1 MGLHLEVVFLCI
13 LGSEIHRFW
22 ALFDFKTAFFAK
34 QVSFSVMMEVPN
46 KTDVNIKKECI
57 MAKPTLLLI
66 DGNSLAF
73 RAYFAL
79 INQVER
85 FVSHTG
91 LHTNALVGFNNLLDG
106 IVDPFQPDLALV
118 AWDKGKTTFRTEKL
132 ESYKGTR
139 DSTPSELSE
148 QFPYLRELVELHG
161 IKSYELDNYEA
172 DDIIGTTAR
181 MGEAAGY
188 HVTIVTGDRDLTQL
202 VTDNCTV
209 WVTKKGITEIEKYDP
224 ALIAETFDG
233 LSASQIIELKGLQG
247 DTSDNYPGIAGIG
260 PKTAIKLMKQF
271 NTIPE
276 MYERLDELKPSKQK
290 EKLIAGEAD
299 AFLSRELATILTD
312 APVEYA
318 LEDLAYRGPD
328 YVNIV
333 PFYEK
338 LDFKQQLAKLASQGY
353 VGNQVDGQ
361 TPSAQKIAYTE
372 LTQDNLTEL
381 TTLTKTISLFVELDD
396 VNYHTAAPVGI
407 VLGNDD
413 QGYFVTRD
421 INLLIESPEA
431 QALLGN
437 ETIKK
442 NVFNAKAT
450 MITLH
455 RLGLPLTGVQYDLQ
469 LMSYLTDTNDNSTD
483 LGLLAQQHDY
493 YGLQPDAEVYGTGA
507 KFEIPLDDDI
517 FFNHL
522 VQKAYVLGFVPE
534 KLAEDLK
541 AREQFGL
548 YQEMELP
555 LTTVLAK
562 MEMTGIKVDSNL
574 LLEMGSKLVERLAE
588 LEQTIYAQAGHEF
601 NVQSP
606 KQLGVVLFE
615 EMGYTPLKKTKT
627 GYSTSVEVLEQ
638 MGDVPIVASI
648 LAYRQIAKIK
658 STYIDGL
665 LRVIHGSDSK
675 VHTHYEQALT
685 QTGRLASN
693 DPNLQN
699 IPVRVEEGRQ
709 IRQAFTASHDD
720 WVIMTFDYSQI
731 ELRVL
736 ADITGDETMQAA
748 FKSGEDIHAD
758 TARRVFGLS
767 PDQPVDSDMRRK
779 AKAVNFGIV
788 YGISDFGLAKNIGV
802 SRYEA
807 KDMIEKYFE
816 QYPGIKR
823 WMDEIITFAQEHGYV
838 ETLAHRRRYL
848 PDIKAK
854 NFNIRSFAERT
865 AMNSPIQGSA
875 ADIIKIA
882 MLNVQKALDEQ
893 GLQAKMLLQ
902 VHDELI
908 FEAPQS
914 EVELLHKLI
923 PEVMDSAMELH
934 VPLKVSSH
942 EGSSWYDAK

>member
-1 MGLHLEVVFLCI
+1 
-13 LGSEIHRFW
+13 
-22 ALFDFKTAFFAK
+22 
-34 QVSFSVMMEVPN
+34 
-46 KTDVNIKKECI
+46 

-118 AWDKGKTTFRTEKL
+118 AWDVGKTTFRTEKL

-139 DSTPSELSE
+139 NSTPSELVE
-148 QFPYLRELVELHG
+148 QFPYLREMVELHG
-161 IKSYELDNYEA
+161 IKSYELANYEA

-188 HVTIVTGDRDLTQL
+188 AVTIVTGDKDLTQL
-202 VTDNCTV
+202 TTENTTV
-209 WVTKKGITEIEKYDP
+209 WVTKKGISEIEKYTP
-224 ALIAETFDG
+224 ELVAEKFDG
-233 LSASQIIELKGLQG
+233 LTPAQIIELKGLQG
-247 DTSDNYPGIAGIG
+247 DTSDNYPGIPGIG
-260 PKTAIKLMKQF
+260 PKTAVKLMKQF

-276 MYERLDELKPSKQK
+276 MYERIDELKPSKQK
-290 EKLIAGEAD
+290 EKLVAGESD
-299 AFLSRELATILTD
+299 ALLSRDLATIRTD

-318 LEDLAYRGPD
+318 LEELAYRGPD

-333 PFYEK
+333 PFYEQ
-338 LDFKQQLAKLASQGY
+338 LDFKAQLAKLASQGY
-353 VGNQVDGQ
+353 VGSQANGQ
-361 TPSAQKIAYTE
+361 PSVKKEVAYTE
-372 LTQDNLTEL
+372 LTADNLASLNTF
-381 TTLTKTISLFVELDD
+381 TKTISVFVELDD
-396 VNYHTAAPVGI
+396 SNYHTAAPVGI

-413 QGYFVTRD
+413 EGYFVTRD
-421 INLLIESPEA
+421 VNLLMESVDA
-431 QALLGN
+431 KTLLAN
-437 ETIKK
+437 EQIKK
-442 NVFNAKAT
+442 NVFNAKST
-450 MITLH
+450 MITLD
-455 RLGLPLTGVQYDLQ
+455 RLGLPIGGIQYDLQ
-469 LMSYLTDTNDNSTD
+469 LMTYLTDTNDNVTD
-483 LGLLAQQHDY
+483 LGILAQQHDY

-517 FFNHL
+517 FYAHL
-522 VQKAYVLGFVPE
+522 TQKAHVLGFVPD
-534 KLAEDLK
+534 KLASDLK
-541 AREQFGL
+541 EREQFQL
-548 YQEMELP
+548 YEDMELP

-562 MEMTGIKVDSNL
+562 MEMTGITVDSNL
-574 LLEMGSKLVERLAE
+574 LYEMGSKMVERLSE
-588 LEQTIYAQAGHEF
+588 LEQTIYSQAGHEF
-601 NVQSP
+601 NIQSP
-606 KQLGVVLFE
+606 KQLGVILFE

-638 MGDVPIVASI
+638 MGDVPIVESI
-648 LAYRQIAKIK
+648 LAYRQLAKIK
-658 STYIDGL
+658 STYVDGL

-675 VHTHYEQALT
+675 VHTHYDQALT
-685 QTGRLASN
+685 QTGRLSSN

-709 IRQAFTASHDD
+709 IRRAFTASHED

-736 ADITGDETMQAA
+736 ADITGDENMQAA

-758 TARRVFGLS
+758 TARRVFGLA
-767 PDQPVDSDMRRK
+767 PDEEVDSDMRRK

-788 YGISDFGLAKNIGV
+788 YGISDFGLAKNINV
-802 SRYEA
+802 SRFEA

-823 WMDEIITFAQEHGYV
+823 WMDEIITFAQENGYV
-838 ETLAHRRRYL
+838 ETLSHRRRYL

-854 NFNIRSFAERT
+854 NFNVRSFAERT

-882 MLNVQKALDEQ
+882 MLEVQKALDAE
-893 GLQAKMLLQ
+893 GLEAKMLLQ

-908 FEAPQS
+908 FEAPRN
-914 EVELLHKLI
+914 EVERLHTLI
-923 PEVMDSAMELH
+923 PEVMDSAMALN

-942 EGSSWYDAK
+942 EGLSWYDAK

>member
-1 MGLHLEVVFLCI
+1 M
-13 LGSEIHRFW
+13 
-22 ALFDFKTAFFAK
+22 T
-34 QVSFSVMMEVPN
+34 
-46 KTDVNIKKECI
+46 
-57 MAKPTLLLI
+57 KPTLLLI

-118 AWDKGKTTFRTEKL
+118 AWDAGKTTFRTEKL
-132 ESYKGTR
+132 DSYKGNR
-139 DSTPSELSE
+139 DKTPSELVE
-148 QFPYLRELVELHG
+148 QFPYLREMVELHG
-161 IKSYELDNYEA
+161 IKSYELPNYEA

-188 HVTIVTGDRDLTQL
+188 AVTIVTGDRDLTQL
-202 VTDNCTV
+202 TTENCTV
-209 WVTKKGITEIEKYDP
+209 WVTKKGIKEIEKYDP
-224 ALIAETFDG
+224 ALVAEKFDG
-233 LSASQIIELKGLQG
+233 LTASQIIELKGLQG
-247 DTSDNYPGIAGIG
+247 DTSDNYPGIPGIG

-276 MYERLDELKPSKQK
+276 MYERIDELKPSKQK

-299 AFLSRELATILTD
+299 ALLSRELATILTT
-312 APVEYA
+312 APVEFA
-318 LEDLAYRGPD
+318 LEDLKYRGPD
-328 YVNIV
+328 YENIV
-333 PFYEK
+333 PFYET
-338 LDFKQQLAKLASQGY
+338 LDFKAQLAKLASQGY
-353 VGNQVDGQ
+353 VGSHANSD
-361 TPSAQKIAYTE
+361 TPATEEISYTV
-372 LTQDNLTEL
+372 LTEDNMAEL
-381 TTLTKTISLFVELDD
+381 SKFKNPISLFIELDD
-396 VNYHTAAPVGI
+396 ANYHTAAPVGLVI
-407 VLGNDD
+407 GNDTE
-413 QGYFVTRD
+413 GFFVTRD
-421 INLLIESPEA
+421 VNLLIESEDA
-431 QALLGN
+431 KTMLAN
-437 ETIKK
+437 EDLKK

-450 MITLH
+450 LITLE
-455 RLGLPLTGVQYDLQ
+455 RLGLPLKGIQYDLQ
-469 LMSYLTDTNDNSTD
+469 LMTYLTDTNDNSTD
-483 LGLLAQQHDY
+483 LGILAQQHDY
-493 YGLQPDAEVYGTGA
+493 YGLQPDANVYGTGA
-507 KFEIPLDDDI
+507 KFEIPGDDEV
-517 FFNHL
+517 FFDHL
-522 VQKAYVLGFVPE
+522 TQKGHVLGFVPD
-534 KLAEDLK
+534 KLAEELK
-541 AREQFGL
+541 EREQLRL
-548 YQEMELP
+548 YEEIELP
-555 LTTVLAK
+555 LTQVLAK

-574 LLEMGSKLVERLAE
+574 LLEMGSKLIERLSE
-588 LEQTIYAQAGHEF
+588 LEQTIYSQAGHEF

-648 LAYRQIAKIK
+648 LEYRQIAKIK
-658 STYIDGL
+658 STYVDGL
-665 LRVIHGSDSK
+665 LRVIHESDSK

-699 IPVRVEEGRQ
+699 IPVRVEEGRR
-709 IRQAFTASHDD
+709 IRQAFTASHED

-736 ADITGDETMQAA
+736 ADITGDENMQAA
-748 FKSGEDIHAD
+748 FKVGEDIHAD

-767 PDQPVDSDMRRK
+767 EDEEVDSDMRRK

-823 WMDEIITFAQEHGYV
+823 WMDEIIVFAQEHGYV

-854 NFNIRSFAERT
+854 NFNVRSFAERT

-882 MLNVQKALDEQ
+882 MLNVQKALDDQ
-893 GLQAKMLLQ
+893 GLKANMLLQ

-908 FEAPQS
+908 FEVPRD
-914 EVELLHKLI
+914 EVELMHKLI
-923 PEVMDSAMELH
+923 PEVMDSAMDLD

>member
-1 MGLHLEVVFLCI
+1 
-13 LGSEIHRFW
+13 
-22 ALFDFKTAFFAK
+22 
-34 QVSFSVMMEVPN
+34 
-46 KTDVNIKKECI
+46 

-118 AWDKGKTTFRTEKL
+118 AWDVGKTTFRTEKL

-139 DSTPSELSE
+139 NSTPSELVE
-148 QFPYLRELVELHG
+148 QFPYLREMVELHG
-161 IKSYELDNYEA
+161 IKSYELANYEA

-188 HVTIVTGDRDLTQL
+188 QVTIVTGDKDLTQL
-202 VTDNCTV
+202 VTDNTTV
-209 WVTKKGITEIEKYDP
+209 RVTKKGISEIEKYDP
-224 ALIAETFDG
+224 ALVAEKFDG
-233 LSASQIIELKGLQG
+233 LVPEQIIELKGLQG

-260 PKTAIKLMKQF
+260 PKTAVKLMKQF

-276 MYERLDELKPSKQK
+276 MYERIDELKPSKQK

-299 AFLSRELATILTD
+299 ARLSRDLATIRTN

-333 PFYEK
+333 PFYEQ
-338 LDFKQQLAKLASQGY
+338 LDFKSNLAKLASQGH
-353 VGNQVDGQ
+353 VGSQ
-361 TPSAQKIAYTE
+361 TEGETPTQQDIAYTE
-372 LTQDNLTEL
+372 LTTANLDLL
-381 TTLTKTISLFVELDD
+381 TKFTKTISVFVELDD
-396 VNYHTAAPVGI
+396 ANYHTAAPVGI
-407 VLGNDD
+407 VIGNDD
-413 QGYFVTRD
+413 EGYVVTRD
-421 INLLIESPEA
+421 VNMLMESPEA
-431 QALLGN
+431 KALLAD
-437 ETIKK
+437 ESIKK
-442 NVFNAKAT
+442 NVFNAKST
-450 MITLH
+450 MITLE
-455 RLGLPLTGVQYDLQ
+455 RLSLPIAGIQYDLQ
-469 LMSYLTDTNDNSTD
+469 LMTYLTDTNDNSTD
-483 LGLLAQQHDY
+483 LGILAQQHDY
-493 YGLQPDAEVYGTGA
+493 YGLQPDADVYGTGA
-507 KFEIPLDDDI
+507 KFEIPLDDDV
-517 FFNHL
+517 FFAHL
-522 VQKAYVLGFVPE
+522 AQKGHVLGFVPE

-541 AREQFGL
+541 SREQFGL
-548 YQEMELP
+548 YEEMELP

-562 MEMTGIKVDSNL
+562 MEMAGITVDSNL
-574 LLEMGSKLVERLAE
+574 LYEMGSKMIERLAE

-601 NVQSP
+601 NIQSP
-606 KQLGVVLFE
+606 KQLGVILFE
-615 EMGYTPLKKTKT
+615 EMGYTPIKKTKT

-638 MGDVPIVASI
+638 MGDVPIVESI

-658 STYIDGL
+658 STYVDGL

-699 IPVRVEEGRQ
+699 IPVRVEEGRR
-709 IRQAFTASHDD
+709 IRQAFTASHED

-736 ADITGDETMQAA
+736 ADITGDENMQAA

-758 TARRVFGLS
+758 TARRVFGLT
-767 PDQPVDSDMRRK
+767 PDQEVDSDMRRK

-788 YGISDFGLAKNIGV
+788 YGISDFGLAKNINV
-802 SRYEA
+802 SRAEA

-823 WMDEIITFAQEHGYV
+823 WMDEIITFAQENGYV

-854 NFNIRSFAERT
+854 NFNVRSFAERT

-882 MLNVQKALDEQ
+882 MLNVQKALDDE
-893 GLQAKMLLQ
+893 GLESKMLLQ

-908 FEAPQS
+908 FEVPRN
-914 EVELLHKLI
+914 EVARMHTLI
-923 PEVMDSAMELH
+923 PEVMDSAMALN

-942 EGSSWYDAK
+942 EGSNWYDAK